1 MYAHLE
7 AIGVP
12 KAGEGARVYVPEES
26 IIYMPL
32 VADPRRRTG
41 LAWPKSTACAAFQ
54 PIHAG
59 ESAVQS
65 PSGGPL
71 FASLLREKPC

>member
-12 KAGEGARVYVPEES
+12 KAGEGVRVYVPEES
-26 IIYMPL
+26 IIYMPW
-32 VADPRRRTG
+32 VADPRTRG
-41 LAWPKSTACAAFQ
+41 DLAWPKSTARAAFQ

-65 PSGGPL
+65 PSSDPP
-71 FASLLREKPC
+71 FASLLR